1 MVNESGWEEEASH
14 EAVVLAPVRD
24 GGVWTER
31 WRIRGGKRPIYK
43 SPVALWKNKQTN
55 WIHRLS
61 AHYEKNINHKK
72 VSRP

>member
-43 SPVALWKNKQTN
+43 SPVTLWKNKQTN
-55 WIHRLS
+55 KQTGFTDYQPIMR
-61 AHYEKNINHKK
+61 KI
-72 VSRP
+72 

>member
-24 GGVWTER
+24 GGVWTDR

-43 SPVALWKNKQTN
+43 SPVVFVGWGGETGFTDYQPTMRK
-55 WIHRLS
+55 I
-61 AHYEKNINHKK
+61 
-72 VSRP
+72 